1 VTGNSA
7 SAAPKQSGGLSLQS
21 FAQDYVGNG
30 PYTGRDVVP
39 NHQGDIID
47 AGASGLSG
55 GGNGSASGSGG
66 KGGGD
71 DGGEAICFAAG
82 TRIATPSGE
91 VPVESLRIGGMVLT
105 HRGEAAA
112 ITWIGKGTVPA
123 TSGRFG
129 APMHVIVVKD
139 ALADNMPHA
148 DLHVTKG
155 HSLYLDDV
163 LIPVEFLVNHRSI
176 IWDDRA
182 QEVEIYHIELAA
194 HDVLVANGAPA
205 ESYRDD
211 GNRRLFQNV
220 SASWHEPP
228 KLPFAP
234 VLTGGPAV
242 DAIWRR
248 LLDRSGMRL
257 DLPTTNEPD
266 LHLLVDGHRVDGRR
280 LRDGVH
286 AFRLPKPLTTVRIVS
301 RASAQDELGLARDPR
316 LLGVALRQM
325 LLWQGRQLKTL
336 EAADAMLCKG
346 FHQFEPDNNFR
357 WTNGNA
363 EVPTA
368 LFENADGICELQ
380 LHVGCT
386 TRYQLFEDPS
396 CLAA

>member
-1 VTGNSA
+1 MPNNHGGINNSG
-7 SAAPKQSGGLSLQS
+7 SS
-21 FAQDYVGNG
+21 D
-30 PYTGRDVVP
+30 
-39 NHQGDIID
+39 
-47 AGASGLSG
+47 LSG
-55 GGNGSASGSGG
+55 GSNGRTGGGN
-66 KGGGD
+66 GGGD
-71 DGGEAICFAAG
+71 DGGDAICFAAG

-91 VPVESLRIGGMVLT
+91 VPVESLRVGGTVLT
-105 HRGEAAA
+105 HRGEVTA

-123 TSGRFG
+123 TSGRLN
-129 APMHVIVVKD
+129 APMHVIVRRD
-139 ALADNMPHA
+139 ALADNVPHA

-176 IWDDRA
+176 VWDGRS
-182 QEVEIYHIELAA
+182 EVVEIYHIELAD

-211 GNRRLFQNV
+211 GNRRFFQN
-220 SASWHEPP
+220 ANAGWLEPP
-228 KLPFAP
+228 KPPFAP
-234 VLTGGPAV
+234 VLTGGPTV

-248 LLDRSGMRL
+248 LLDRSGLRL
-257 DLPTTNEPD
+257 DLLTTDEPD
-266 LHLLVDGHRVDGRR
+266 LHLLVDGRRVDGRR

-346 FHQFEPDNNFR
+346 FHQFEPDNGFR
-357 WTNGNA
+357 WTDGNA

-368 LFENADGICELQ
+368 LFQNADGICELQ

-386 TRYQLFEDPS
+386 TQYQISEGPAS
-396 CLAA
+396 LAA